1 MFFMSDI
8 AVLAKM
14 PKVDEIVID
23 ASLVI
28 IAVVS
33 ILLYI
38 MAISDW
44 LLSLLNVKR
53 HGAPTLRDR
62 GIKKFT
68 YPEGRSVVYEPAGFD
83 NRFLKKYMLF
93 VRGESKYLKCL
104 FAERVRSAYCELF
117 VFDNQNKLIKTVD
130 LFLEPNGDRYADAI
144 LLPDATSH
152 VSILVLKVNG
162 RSVELSKS
170 DRESFKSHMW
180 KRRGLFAL
188 LTVAVTLVEGFILT
202 SLIRYFLNIFM
213 EDRFGMTFAQY
224 VGSSGRIV
232 DIAISV
238 LAGLCVAAIGIALH
252 LRRDRI

>member
-1 MFFMSDI
+1 MFLGTYI
-8 AVLAKM
+8 TALANT
-14 PKVDEIVID
+14 PVVDQIVTY
-23 ASLVI
+23 ASFAI

-38 MAISDW
+38 MAVSDW

-53 HGAPTLRDR
+53 HGAPILRDR

-93 VRGESKYLKCL
+93 VRGDNKYLKCL
-104 FAERVRSAYCELF
+104 FADRVRSAYCELF
-117 VFDNQNKLIKTVD
+117 VFDNQNRLIKTVD

-162 RSVELSKS
+162 RNVKQSAA
-170 DRESFKSHMW
+170 DRESFKSHLW
-180 KRRGLFAL
+180 RRRGLFAL
-188 LTVAVTLVEGFILT
+188 LTVAVTVLEGIILT
-202 SLIRYFLNIFM
+202 SLVRYFLDIFM
-213 EDRFGMTFAQY
+213 DDRFGMTFAQY
-224 VGSSGRIV
+224 VGDSGRIV
-232 DIAISV
+232 DIALSV
-238 LAGLCVAAIGIALH
+238 LAGICVAAIGIALH
-252 LRRDRI
+252 LRKDRI

>member
-1 MFFMSDI
+1 MFLGTYI
-8 AVLAKM
+8 TALANT
-14 PKVDEIVID
+14 PVVDQIVTY
-23 ASLVI
+23 ASFAI

-38 MAISDW
+38 MAVSDW

-53 HGAPTLRDR
+53 HGAPILRDR

-93 VRGESKYLKCL
+93 VRGDNKYLKCL
-104 FAERVRSAYCELF
+104 FADRVRSAYCELF
-117 VFDNQNKLIKTVD
+117 VFDNQNRLIKTVD

-162 RSVELSKS
+162 RNVKQSAA
-170 DRESFKSHMW
+170 DRESFKSHLW
-180 KRRGLFAL
+180 RRRGLFAL
-188 LTVAVTLVEGFILT
+188 LTVAVTVLEGIILT
-202 SLIRYFLNIFM
+202 SLVRYFLDIFM
-213 EDRFGMTFAQY
+213 DDRFSMTFAQY
-224 VGSSGRIV
+224 VGDSGRIV
-232 DIAISV
+232 DIALSA
-238 LAGLCVAAIGIALH
+238 LAGICVAAIGIALH
-252 LRRDRI
+252 LRKDRI

>member
-1 MFFMSDI
+1 MFLGTYI
-8 AVLAKM
+8 TALAKT
-14 PKVDEIVID
+14 PVVDQIVIY
-23 ASLVI
+23 ASFVI

-33 ILLYI
+33 VLLYI

-53 HGAPTLRDR
+53 HGAPILRDR

-93 VRGESKYLKCL
+93 VRGDNKYLKCL
-104 FAERVRSAYCELF
+104 FADRVRSAYCELF
-117 VFDNQNKLIKTVD
+117 VFDNQNRLIKTVD

-162 RSVELSKS
+162 RNVKQSAA
-170 DRESFKSHMW
+170 DRESFKSHLW
-180 KRRGLFAL
+180 RRRGLFAL
-188 LTVAVTLVEGFILT
+188 LTVAVTVLEGIILT
-202 SLIRYFLNIFM
+202 SLVRYFLDIFM
-213 EDRFGMTFAQY
+213 DDRFGMTFAQY
-224 VGSSGRIV
+224 VGGSGRIV
-232 DIAISV
+232 DIALSV
-238 LAGLCVAAIGIALH
+238 LAGICVAAIGIALH

>member
-1 MFFMSDI
+1 MFLGTYI
-8 AVLAKM
+8 TALANT
-14 PKVDEIVID
+14 PVVDQIVIY
-23 ASLVI
+23 ASFVI

-38 MAISDW
+38 MAVSDW

-53 HGAPTLRDR
+53 HGAPILRDR

-93 VRGESKYLKCL
+93 VRGDNKYLKCL
-104 FAERVRSAYCELF
+104 FADRVRSAYCELF
-117 VFDNQNKLIKTVD
+117 VFDNQNRLIKTVD

-162 RSVELSKS
+162 RNVKQSAA
-170 DRESFKSHMW
+170 DRESFKSHLW
-180 KRRGLFAL
+180 RRRGLFAL
-188 LTVAVTLVEGFILT
+188 LTVAVTVLEGIILT
-202 SLIRYFLNIFM
+202 SLVRYFLDIFM
-213 EDRFGMTFAQY
+213 DDRFSMTFAQY

-232 DIAISV
+232 DIAISL
-238 LAGLCVAAIGIALH
+238 LAGICVAAIGIALH

>member
-1 MFFMSDI
+1 MFLGTYI
-8 AVLAKM
+8 TALANT
-14 PKVDEIVID
+14 PVVDQIVTY
-23 ASLVI
+23 ASFVI

-38 MAISDW
+38 MAVSDW

-53 HGAPTLRDR
+53 HGAPILRDR

-93 VRGESKYLKCL
+93 VRGDNKYLKCL
-104 FAERVRSAYCELF
+104 FADRVRSAYCELF
-117 VFDNQNKLIKTVD
+117 VFDNQNRLIKTVD

-162 RSVELSKS
+162 RNVKQSAA
-170 DRESFKSHMW
+170 DRESFKSHLW
-180 KRRGLFAL
+180 RRRGLFAL
-188 LTVAVTLVEGFILT
+188 LTVAVTVLEGIILT
-202 SLIRYFLNIFM
+202 SLVRYFLDIFM
-213 EDRFGMTFAQY
+213 DDRFGMTFAQY
-224 VGSSGRIV
+224 VGDSGRIV
-232 DIAISV
+232 DIALSA
-238 LAGLCVAAIGIALH
+238 LAGICVAAIGIALH
-252 LRRDRI
+252 LRKDRI